1 MTARADAWLP
11 VARTVSSKR
20 LWFTGPPLL
29 RAFVISAETDQV
41 RDGEWD
47 DQGVPGGSDSKES
60 ACSAGEQGSI
70 PGSGRSPGEGSGNP
84 LQYACLEDPMDR
96 PRGCKEL
103 ATTRLSDQYCPTFL
117 DDLRGTGQVTPQLKA
132 TQPSCQAV
140 GRSPRSSQTLWGS
153 RSSSGLVQAAPLPWA
168 FIFRTVAATAT
179 GSRG

>member
-84 LQYACLEDPMDR
+84 LQYLSWKISWTE
-96 PRGCKEL
+96 EL
-103 ATTRLSDQYCPTFL
+103 GRLAHGTTKSCTRLSN
-117 DDLRGTGQVTPQLKA
+117 
-132 TQPSCQAV
+132 
-140 GRSPRSSQTLWGS
+140 
-153 RSSSGLVQAAPLPWA
+153 
-168 FIFRTVAATAT
+168 
-179 GSRG
+179 